1 MPLTEINHV
10 NFRSDRDTMHKLRDF
25 YCDILG
31 LTVGKRVASTTYG
44 YWLYIGSND
53 VVHLAEYKTAQD
65 TTRAPPQLNVLG
77 TYDHVSFTCTD
88 MPAMEAHLAKNNVA
102 YSTRILANGVKQIN
116 LKDPAGN
123 GVELNFEEFW
133 NPDYVMRPSGDPTQ
147 TEEAV

>member
-10 NFRSDRDTMHKLRDF
+10 NFRTDRDTMHKLRDF

-44 YWLYIGSND
+44 YWLYIGNND

-65 TTRAPPQLNVLG
+65 GTRVPPQLHVYG

-88 MPAMEAHLAKNNVA
+88 MPAMEAHLTKHNVA
-102 YSTRILANGVKQIN
+102 YTTRILANGVRQIN

-133 NPDYVMRPSGDPTQ
+133 NQDYVMRPSGDPTNN
-147 TEEAV
+147 

>member
-10 NFRSDRDTMHKLRDF
+10 NFRTDRETMFKLRDF

-31 LTVGKRVASTTYG
+31 LTVGKRVASMSYG
-44 YWLYIGSND
+44 YWLYIGTND
-53 VVHLAEYKTAQD
+53 VVHLAEYKTVQN
-65 TTRAPPQLNVLG
+65 TTRVPPQLNVHG

-88 MPAMEAHLAKNNVA
+88 MPAMEAHLTKNKVA
-102 YSTRILANGVKQIN
+102 FTTRILANGVRQIN

-133 NPDYVMRPSGDPTQ
+133 NPDYEMRPSGDPNQ
-147 TEEAV
+147 K